1 MARIS
6 RRKAKNEPVTPTPGA
21 APEKKKLQTAI
32 YGRLSIQ
39 DLGIADGDT
48 METQVALLRDFV
60 LQQPDLELAE
70 AYVDNGWTG
79 TNFNRPEFVRMMED
93 VKNGKIGC
101 IVVKDLS
108 RLGRNYL
115 ESGYYLQNVFP
126 AYRIRFIAIYD
137 GYDSATS
144 DPEAMLV
151 GMKNIINDYYSKD
164 LSRKL
169 SASIDVR
176 RSNGPPSMG
185 IPPFGY
191 IKDPKDKSHFLID
204 REAAPIIHLIFKW
217 ALDGMEFTEISRS
230 LNDMRIPTPGEF
242 RQLQKKKLPLI
253 QQDSRWTYSTVTK
266 ILRNRVYAGDMVS
279 NKTYCRKYDPQNT
292 RIVPEEEWIIYPDT
306 HDAYITHEEYDFI
319 RGRLKDKAEKARSI
333 RSHSL
338 MNSANYKDTFKGL
351 VFCGNCRRYM
361 SRQIDP
367 KSGVLKKYICNGIP
381 NRMHIGHQ
389 PLQIDAGKLQNIV
402 LISLQKQLA
411 LAIEIDSFLKRLS
424 MEDAQKKLKAKRQ
437 AELQMLYSKQA
448 AIQHRRQKAFEDLSD
463 GLLDKET
470 YQMQIKKLD
479 QETGWLEGDV
489 ARAKKRVD
497 AVETYFT
504 PDNKWLRI
512 FLSANIS
519 PDLDSRAVHL
529 LIKQVEVWHRDEIQI
544 TFYFS
549 DWMQQ
554 LESCIREYKTI
565 EQPTTPER
573 EDDADG

>member
-1 MARIS
+1 MARTS
-6 RRKAKNEPVTPTPGA
+6 RRKAKNEPVTPTPMKE
-21 APEKKKLQTAI
+21 PKKKKLLTAI
-32 YGRLSIQ
+32 YGRLSVQ

-169 SASIDVR
+169 SASIDIR
-176 RSNGPPSMG
+176 RSKGPTPMSM
-185 IPPFGY
+185 PPFGY
-191 IKDPKDKSHFLID
+191 IKDPKDNNHFLID
-204 REAAPIIHLIFKW
+204 RDAAPLVHLIFRW
-217 ALDGMEFTEISRS
+217 ALDGVGYAEISHN
-230 LNDMRIPTPGEF
+230 LNDMRIPAPSEF
-242 RQLQKKKLPLI
+242 RQLQKAKMPLV
-253 QQDSRWTYSTVTK
+253 QQNSRWNYAAIQR
-266 ILRNRVYAGDMVS
+266 ILRSRVYVGDTVC
-279 NKTYCRKYDPQNT
+279 NKSYCRKYDPQNT
-292 RIVPEEEWIIYPDT
+292 RFIPEEEWIIYPDT
-306 HDAYITHEEYDFI
+306 HDAYITHEQYALI
-319 RGRLKDKAEKARSI
+319 RSRLDEQVEKARSA
-333 RSHSL
+333 RSHSRL
-338 MNSANYKDTFKGL
+338 NSANYQDIFSGL
-351 VFCGNCRRYM
+351 VICGNCRRYM

-367 KSGVLKKYICNGIP
+367 KSGALKKYICNGIP
-381 NRMHIGHQ
+381 NDMHIGHQ

-463 GLLDKET
+463 GILDKET
-470 YQMQIKKLD
+470 YQMQIKKLE
-479 QETGWLEGDV
+479 QETGWLEGDI
-489 ARAKKRVD
+489 ARAQKRID

-504 PDNKWLRI
+504 PDNKWLHA

-529 LIKQVEVWHRDEIQI
+529 LIKQVAVWHRDEIQI
-544 TFYFS
+544 TFHFS

-554 LESCIREYKTI
+554 MESCIREYKTI
-565 EQPTTPER
+565 EQPITPER